1 MESKLSEA
9 SIETYI
15 KHLSALKMV
24 KYNEETEEILIY
36 NLPRY
41 NIIRL
46 GKPMEDCIRKELSL
60 VKDKSLI
67 KDIIV
72 YLDSIGD
79 SKLTNIT
86 NIYKSITITTNTNT
100 NNESCHD
107 TKHNPHDPLSKEENE
122 EWEKMLKEMDEAE

>member
-15 KHLSALKMV
+15 KHLSVLKMV

-67 KDIIV
+67 KDIIT

-86 NIYKSITITTNTNT
+86 NIYKSITTNTNIK
-100 NNESCHD
+100 NDSCHD
-107 TKHNPHDPLSKEENE
+107 TKYNPQEPLSKEENE
-122 EWEKMLKEMDEAE
+122 EWEKMLNELD